1 MNISDWL
8 MKKSEHFQTAFYS
21 FFFWFSTQINKFFS
35 FDNMFKKQKINYIVS
50 ALTLLLKKKHLLPH
64 HRSRMNWTS
73 DFWKLK
79 VYWYATNARQFAYQF
94 ALLFVY
100 NVSTIYYCYDSRT
113 NVSIKHS
120 KRADW
125 LVGKLISKL
134 AHVDRPLKNSSWY
147 TGNYFSFTNY
157 AFFFHS
163 FFKLFLCIAA
173 LSSQQFLKAPHQG
186 FYKQGVQDPG
196 IPDHRYAKVLKQHAA
211 L

>member
-1 MNISDWL
+1 MR
-8 MKKSEHFQTAFYS
+8 QY
-21 FFFWFSTQINKFFS
+21 
-35 FDNMFKKQKINYIVS
+35 
-50 ALTLLLKKKHLLPH
+50 
-64 HRSRMNWTS
+64 
-73 DFWKLK
+73 
-79 VYWYATNARQFAYQF
+79 ARQFAYQF
-94 ALLFVY
+94 ALFLFIMFQRFAIVM
-100 NVSTIYYCYDSRT
+100 ISRT

-157 AFFFHS
+157 VFFFHS

-196 IPDHRYAKVLKQHAA
+196 IPDHRYAKVLKQHGA